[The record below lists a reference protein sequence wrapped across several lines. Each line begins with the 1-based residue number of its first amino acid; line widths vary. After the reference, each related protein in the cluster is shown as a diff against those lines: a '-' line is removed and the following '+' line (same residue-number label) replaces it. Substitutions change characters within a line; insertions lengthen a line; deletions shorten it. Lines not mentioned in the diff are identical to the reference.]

1 MSKSAPR
8 PKSLIIFYLLVAY
21 IIVQFIW
28 WAYMMLDLHQAV
40 FEQQSQIALLKDP
53 TGDTAVIAEQMR
65 GKMWMIIGESIVFI
79 VILVLGILRIQ
90 RAFKKEVAL
99 ANQQR
104 NFLLSVTHELKSPIA
119 SAKLYLQTLV
129 KRKDLSEERKQEMLG
144 KAIKDTERLTSLVE
158 NILTATKIDNSSYPL
173 HLEQTDVSTLTN
185 EVLNASIETAGQ
197 DHPTKLNIDPQLM
210 LSADPLAFTSIL
222 LNLYEN
228 AIKYSEAGTPIE
240 VSLKKKGSDVVL
252 TVKDSGI
259 GISKADADRI
269 FDKFYRAGSEET
281 RQTKGTGLG
290 LYIVKHLA
298 ALHNGEIAVRPNSPR
313 GTIFEI
319 TYSGNPT

>member
-1 MSKSAPR
+1 
-8 PKSLIIFYLLVAY
+8 
-21 IIVQFIW
+21 
-28 WAYMMLDLHQAV
+28 MLDLHTAV

-53 TGDTAVIAEQMR
+53 TGETAAVAEQMR
-65 GKMWMIIGESIVFI
+65 GKMWMIIGESVVFI

-90 RAFKKEVAL
+90 RAFRKEVAL

-129 KRKDLSEERKQEMLG
+129 KRKDLSEDRKQEMLG

-173 HLEQTDVSTLTN
+173 HLEKTDVSALAL
-185 EVLNASIETAGQ
+185 EVMNASVETVGK
-197 DHPTKLNIDPQLM
+197 DHPTKLDIDPEVM
-210 LSADPLAFTSIL
+210 LEADPLAFTSIL

-228 AIKYSEAGTPIE
+228 AIKYSATGSDIE
-240 VSLKKKGSDVVL
+240 VSLRQEGSQVL
-252 TVKDSGI
+252 MCVKDSGI
-259 GISKADADRI
+259 GVSREDAERI

-298 ALHNGEIAVRPNSPR
+298 ALHNGEIVVKPNSPQ

-319 TYSGNPT
+319 TFSGNLA